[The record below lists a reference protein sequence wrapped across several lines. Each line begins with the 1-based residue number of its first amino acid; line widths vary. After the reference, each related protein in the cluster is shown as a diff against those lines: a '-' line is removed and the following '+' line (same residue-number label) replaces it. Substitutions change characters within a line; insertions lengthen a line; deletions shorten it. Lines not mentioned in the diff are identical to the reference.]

1 MLLNSCGA
9 ALFYIL
15 STWEELTLLNRF
27 SMLRCVLVV
36 FNLPCITQQSCK
48 MSMTNFSI
56 KT

>member
-15 STWEELTLLNRF
+15 STWKELTVLNRF
-27 SMLRCVLVV
+27 SMLHCVMVV
-36 FNLPCITQQSCK
+36 FNLPCITKQSRK

>member
-15 STWEELTLLNRF
+15 STWKELTVLNRF
-27 SMLRCVLVV
+27 SMLHCVMVV
-36 FNLPCITQQSCK
+36 FNLPCITKQSHK